1 MVPRR
6 AELLSLILNAVP
18 ACQSRIKYLYIG
30 APLLPLSVCVY
41 IGPHKP
47 TTRTLIIPRRTKYPH
62 IPLLTLNTS
71 HQLEHLS
78 TMFPPGRGDDNID
91 PGDIYLISVFGTD
104 QMITA
109 AGEDLCLREYQEGHH
124 DQMWICETNS
134 NQRIGMR
141 NRHTR
146 YFLGRKEDNKLKCA
160 NVHLHHWE
168 WLTFTRLSLGGFSI
182 KVNLDGSQEKLGQ
195 IVRVDSNSPHL
206 KIGEVGTQFGLH
218 KIKNPV
224 FRRFEWVIPGRLAR
238 SSAPYY
244 NGEDADEAINETSIE
259 FLNNYGIKNIISL
272 NSVELSPRQRGWLRA
287 AKISYSHIK
296 AVECNAVT
304 QEQFDQIWN
313 AYDEAGVTVVYCGY
327 GDGRTGMAISAIQLF
342 QGRALDDNDFRA
354 NGVQC
359 SSQLAALNALSD
371 RINE

>member
-1 MVPRR
+1 
-6 AELLSLILNAVP
+6 
-18 ACQSRIKYLYIG
+18 
-30 APLLPLSVCVY
+30 
-41 IGPHKP
+41 
-47 TTRTLIIPRRTKYPH
+47 
-62 IPLLTLNTS
+62 
-71 HQLEHLS
+71 
-78 TMFPPGRGDDNID
+78 MFPPGRGNDKPD
-91 PGDIYLISVFGTD
+91 PGEIYLISVFGTNEVL
-104 QMITA
+104 TA
-109 AGEDLCLREYQEGHH
+109 VERDTCLRKYQEGHH
-124 DQMWICETNS
+124 DQMWICEANS
-134 NQRIGMR
+134 DYEIGMR
-141 NRHTR
+141 NRHTG
-146 YFLGRKEDNKLKCA
+146 FLLGGGHEDKLMCTA
-160 NVHLHHWE
+160 SHFVDCE
-168 WLTFTRLSLGGFSI
+168 WLIFIRLSLGGYSL
-182 KVNLDGSQEKLGQ
+182 KVTPYNAKNRPRPLQRADGDSPKL
-195 IVRVDSNSPHL
+195 RV
-206 KIGEVGTQFGLH
+206 GEAGTQLGLH

-224 FRRFEWVIPGRLAR
+224 FRRFEWVTPGRLAR

-296 AVECNAVT
+296 AVECTAVT
-304 QEQFDQIWN
+304 QEQFDEIWN